1 MTTASSAPI
10 GIETEPS
17 RNSRGRQASFEA
29 ASLARTRLESFVLLL
44 TALLT
49 VFLVGL
55 SATQFQ
61 LYWN

>member
-44 TALLT
+44 TALMTL
-49 VFLVGL
+49 LLMGL
-55 SATQFQ
+55 IATRF
-61 LYWN
+61 